1 MNALRIKPSSLIQKR
16 PISMTN
22 SQNRL
27 FMRKRLSLLV
37 IFFSVFAILSF
48 IPTSSAQQ
56 LFPEVD
62 LECDDQL
69 QLDFLSG
76 YSNVIVNCELTNPTT
91 LTEEVEVD
99 YQSGELTASGPE
111 SVTVEGGETVDF
123 LVIVQ
128 AENDQ
133 MVGIYEINVS
143 AVVTQWAG
151 APVSIFGF
159 SDEEVVEIEVLPYT
173 LCSISGPSSI
183 FVEAGE
189 DVSFSTFYECDS
201 NEQNQLEVSL
211 HLLEKGS
218 SQENI
223 WPSGFNDLSQGDC
236 IVQNP
241 MGSIGCD
248 FLLTTPPNLQSRWEG
263 CLVVIDDLTAGEM
276 SCSSNFAFPL
286 TVSEREVVVPNVGFD
301 LNGTVLED
309 LGVTPENQNLI
320 FGGTGIMLVLS
331 ILLLIGWRRRDR

>member
-1 MNALRIKPSSLIQKR
+1 
-16 PISMTN
+16 
-22 SQNRL
+22 
-27 FMRKRLSLLV
+27 MRKRLSSLV
-37 IFFSVFAILSF
+37 ILFSIFTIFSF
-48 IPTSSAQQ
+48 VPTSSAQQ

-76 YSNVIVNCELTNPTT
+76 YSSVIVNCELTNPTT
-91 LTEEVEVD
+91 LTEEVEID

-133 MVGIYEINVS
+133 MEGAYEINVS

-189 DVSFSTFYECDS
+189 DVSFSIFYECDS
-201 NEQNQLEVSL
+201 NEQSQLEVSL

-223 WPSGFNDLSQGDC
+223 WPSGFNDLSQGGC
-236 IVQNP
+236 VVQNP
-241 MGSIGCD
+241 MGSVGCD
-248 FLLTTPPNLQSRWEG
+248 FLLTTPPNLQSIWEG
-263 CLVVIDDLTAGEM
+263 CLVVIDEITSGEM

-286 TVSEREVVVPNVGFD
+286 TVNEREVVVPNVGID
-301 LNGTVLED
+301 VNRTILED

-320 FGGTGIMLVLS
+320 FGGSAALLVVS
-331 ILLLIGWRRRDR
+331 ILFLMVWKRRRD

>member
-1 MNALRIKPSSLIQKR
+1 M
-16 PISMTN
+16 
-22 SQNRL
+22 
-27 FMRKRLSLLV
+27 SLLV

-48 IPTSSAQQ
+48 VPTSSAQQ

-69 QLDFLSG
+69 QLDFLPGYFSG
-76 YSNVIVNCELTNPTT
+76 VVNCELTNPTT
-91 LTEEVEVD
+91 LTEEVEIS

-123 LVIVQ
+123 LVVIL

-133 MVGIYEINVS
+133 LEGFYEINVS
-143 AVVTQWAG
+143 AVITQWAG

-159 SDEEVVEIEVLPYT
+159 SDEELVEIEVLPYT

-183 FVEAGE
+183 FVESGE
-189 DVSFSTFYECDS
+189 DVSFSIFYECDS

-218 SQENI
+218 TQEDI
-223 WPSGFNDLSQGDC
+223 WPSGFNDLSQGGC

-241 MGSIGCD
+241 MGSVGCD
-248 FLLTTPPNLQSRWEG
+248 FLLTTPPNLQIRWEG
-263 CLVVIDDLTAGEM
+263 CLVVIDEITSGEM
-276 SCSSNFAFPL
+276 SCTSNFAFPL
-286 TVSEREVVVPNVGFD
+286 TVNEREVVVPNVGID
-301 LNGTVLED
+301 VNGTILED
-309 LGVTPENQNLI
+309 LGVTPENQNII
-320 FGGTGIMLVLS
+320 FGGSAAFLVVS
-331 ILLLIGWRRRDR
+331 ILLLVVWKRRVG

>member
-1 MNALRIKPSSLIQKR
+1 
-16 PISMTN
+16 
-22 SQNRL
+22 
-27 FMRKRLSLLV
+27 MRKRLSSLV
-37 IFFSVFAILSF
+37 ILFSIFTIFSF
-48 IPTSSAQQ
+48 VPTSSAQQ

-76 YSNVIVNCELTNPTT
+76 YSSVIVNCELTNPTT
-91 LTEEVEVD
+91 LTEEVEID

-133 MVGIYEINVS
+133 MEGAYEINVS

-189 DVSFSTFYECDS
+189 DVSFSIFYECDS
-201 NEQNQLEVSL
+201 NEQSQLEVSL

-223 WPSGFNDLSQGDC
+223 WPSGFNDLSQGGC
-236 IVQNP
+236 VVQNP
-241 MGSIGCD
+241 MGSVGCD
-248 FLLTTPPNLQSRWEG
+248 FLLTTPPNLQSIWEG
-263 CLVVIDDLTAGEM
+263 CLVVIDEITSGEM

-286 TVSEREVVVPNVGFD
+286 TVNEREVVVPNVGID
-301 LNGTVLED
+301 VNGTILED

-320 FGGTGIMLVLS
+320 FGGSAALLVVS
-331 ILLLIGWRRRDR
+331 ILFLMVWKRRRD

>member
-1 MNALRIKPSSLIQKR
+1 
-16 PISMTN
+16 
-22 SQNRL
+22 
-27 FMRKRLSLLV
+27 MRKRLSSLV
-37 IFFSVFAILSF
+37 ILFSIFTIFSF
-48 IPTSSAQQ
+48 VPTSSAQQ

-76 YSNVIVNCELTNPTT
+76 YSSVIVNCELTNPTT
-91 LTEEVEVD
+91 LTEEVEID

-133 MVGIYEINVS
+133 MEGAYEINVS

-189 DVSFSTFYECDS
+189 DVSFSIFYECDS
-201 NEQNQLEVSL
+201 NEQSQLEVSL

-223 WPSGFNDLSQGDC
+223 WPSGFNDLSQGGC
-236 IVQNP
+236 VVQNP
-241 MGSIGCD
+241 MGSVGCD
-248 FLLTTPPNLQSRWEG
+248 FLLTTPPNLQSIWEG
-263 CLVVIDDLTAGEM
+263 CLVVIDEITSGEM

-286 TVSEREVVVPNVGFD
+286 TVNEREVVVPNVGID
-301 LNGTVLED
+301 VNGTILED

-320 FGGTGIMLVLS
+320 FGGSAALLVVSVLF
-331 ILLLIGWRRRDR
+331 LMVWKRRRD